1 MICQNC
7 GDNIEG
13 DSGFCPTCGAKIGIA
28 SVNNIQAGNMQ
39 MPNQNMNDAWQFQTP
54 EKSKKSLIIAIVI
67 ILVILVA
74 IGVLIGV
81 KASDSKSSD
90 SNSTSATT
98 SSKDGMYVINRVNGL
113 DAAPIM
119 ESMGFEDTD
128 FYIEVDGDDLVLVD
142 RTSDVYASGTIEFNG
157 NSGIMYFSDGTN
169 MSFDYNSKKG
179 TITFENLNGEFEFK
193 K

>member
-142 RTSDVYASGTIEFNG
+142 RTSDVYASGTIKF
-157 NSGIMYFSDGTN
+157 SGSSGTMYFSDGTS
-169 MSFDYNSKKG
+169 MTFEYNSKKG
-179 TITFENLNGEFEFK
+179 TITFENPNGEFEFK